1 MPWCDDCDRFLNPN
15 TVQDDGHCP
24 SCGAPIIT
32 PRNLERARKGRG
44 SSADALAVRSGRPQ
58 EQNGDHTTGDASEVG
73 EVVPEAT
80 PWHFKVLL
88 VALVIYLGWR
98 LVQGV
103 LWVAHQV

>member
-15 TVQDDGHCP
+15 TVGDDGRCP

-44 SSADALAVRSGRPQ
+44 SSADAQAVRSGRSQVP
-58 EQNGDHTTGDASEVG
+58 NGGHTLGDGSTDG
-73 EVVPEAT
+73 EAVPEAT

-103 LWVAHQV
+103 LWVAQKM

>member
-1 MPWCDDCDRFLNPN
+1 MPWCDDCDRFLSPN
-15 TVQDDGHCP
+15 TVQDDGRCP

-58 EQNGDHTTGDASEVG
+58 GTPVAGQAGDEVDQS
-73 EVVPEAT
+73 T

-103 LWVAHQV
+103 LWVAQKL